1 MIKNPTLNKNPIQ
14 INRALLS
21 VFDKE
26 GIVELAQLLV
36 NKNIEILSTGGT
48 AKTLRKNNIPVI
60 DVSDYTSFPEIMDGR
75 VKTINP
81 LVEGGILGLRDQHVT
96 DAEENKIKWID
107 LVVCNLYP
115 FSETISKKDCNLAL
129 AMENVDI
136 GGLTMV
142 LSAAKN
148 VGWVTVCI
156 DPKDY

>member
-1 MIKNPTLNKNPIQ
+1 MIKNPTLNKKPIQ
-14 INRALLS
+14 VNRALLS

-48 AKTLRKNNIPVI
+48 AKTLRENNIPVV
-60 DVSDYTSFPEIMDGR
+60 DVSDYTNFPEIMDGR

-115 FSETISKKDCNLAL
+115 FSETVIVFSSS
-129 AMENVDI
+129 V
-136 GGLTMV
+136 
-142 LSAAKN
+142 SF
-148 VGWVTVCI
+148 
-156 DPKDY
+156 PS

>member
-1 MIKNPTLNKNPIQ
+1 MIKNPTLNKKPVQ

-26 GIVELAQLLV
+26 GIVELAQLLI

-48 AKTLRKNNIPVI
+48 AKTLKENNIPVV
-60 DVSDYTSFPEIMDGR
+60 DVSDYTNFPEIMDGR

-107 LVVCNLYP
+107 LVIRTVSFVVIN
-115 FSETISKKDCNLAL
+115 AL
-129 AMENVDI
+129 FKM
-136 GGLTMV
+136 M
-142 LSAAKN
+142 K
-148 VGWVTVCI
+148 
-156 DPKDY
+156 